1 MPAVWILILLSFG
14 CSTLGALGGIG
25 GATLMVPLLLIL
37 DVDPL
42 LAAPLGMLLVGAG
55 SLAAS
60 SRQLE
65 DGLVHHR
72 LGLTVEL
79 LATFGTIA
87 GALLSTRIDPV
98 WLARLLGL
106 AAMAGAV
113 AAIGRKGIR
122 NLPQSIF
129 DHDPA
134 GEWPGTLGGTYS
146 LDGSAVPYHAKRVP
160 LGLGVAVGAGA
171 IAGLSGVGGGFLK
184 TPAMSEVMKVPVKV
198 AAATSTFASGIT
210 AATGLLIYTAQGR
223 IDVESASIV
232 IFGAVFGGVLG
243 ARLQTVLNAITVRRT
258 TGILLVVIAVIVIV
272 RSR

>member
-1 MPAVWILILLSFG
+1 MPEMWILVLLSFG
-14 CSTLGALGGIG
+14 CASLGALGGLG
-25 GATLMVPLLLIL
+25 GASLMVPVLLIL

-55 SLAAS
+55 SLAAA

-79 LATFGTIA
+79 LATVGTIG
-87 GALLSTRIDPV
+87 GALLSTRTDPV

-106 AAMAGAV
+106 AAIAGA
-113 AAIGRKGIR
+113 AAAFGRKGVR
-122 NLPQSIF
+122 NLPQGIF
-129 DHDPA
+129 DQDPA

-146 LDGSAVPYHAKRVP
+146 LGGSAVPYHAQRVP
-160 LGLGVAVGAGA
+160 LGLGVAVGAGVV
-171 IAGLSGVGGGFLK
+171 AGLSGVGGGFLK

-198 AAATSTFASGIT
+198 AAATSTFISGIT

-223 IDVESASIV
+223 VEIESSAVV
-232 IFGAVFGGVLG
+232 IFGALAGGFVG
-243 ARLQTVLNAITVRRT
+243 AKLQTVLNSVTVRRT
-258 TGILLVVIAVIVIV
+258 TGVLLVVIAVAVIV
-272 RSR
+272 KSL